1 MTSAR
6 EIRSLVM
13 AAKVGP
19 QLDQLK
25 ALRGRLADAI
35 EDEKYRPREMAELAR
50 LLLDVMREIAR
61 YE

>member
-1 MTSAR
+1 
-6 EIRSLVM
+6 M

>member
-13 AAKVGP
+13 APKVGP

-50 LLLDVMREIAR
+50 LLLEVMREIAR